1 MLITELLSPSP
12 SFCANKANQ
21 PLKLIYHIVL
31 PYLPYIHES
40 GLLIILL
47 AVRLEM
53 CISPKMPTFA
63 FSPTLRMCELSL
75 KVMYIEH
82 LDC

>member
-1 MLITELLSPSP
+1 MLITELSSPSS

-53 CISPKMPTFA
+53 CICKMPTFA

-75 KVMYIEH
+75 KVLYIEH